1 MEQTRKVSILGDLM
15 KKHVPKKKQTYV
27 IGTRKEPTGTKET
40 RKRKDVEE
48 MAKMAED
55 SGSAFPVEEVEDKS
69 RQPKIVDKRQQGFDR
84 NAFLRKLG
92 KTQDKQ
98 SRITREQEDEQV
110 EKMFDDERGDEGDEG
125 EEGEEMDRILEDA
138 RGEEG
143 EDEEM
148 DRILEEDAMKKAEQ
162 TRDVPKGTT
171 RTKRTV
177 TKSRKPAKDDADE
190 DEEKPTRRKTSTV
203 KRTKDV
209 REAEKRVE
217 VDPSEIIIDGE
228 PLTKRLPRRKRN
240 ADSNDAIGIPHIRLS
255 RYYMT
260 NREKFINFI
269 NQAFSEYKDEL
280 RDQDEVTCESRSA
293 DDDGFFTLMT
303 HQKIVR
309 DYLTNYTPYRGLLL
323 YHGLGSGKT
332 CSSIA
337 IAEGLKTKRQVI
349 VMTPASL
356 RTNYLEELKKC
367 GDPLYKK
374 NQHWEYV
381 SLEGRDDIRQ
391 PLADF
396 MGVSQSDIRKG
407 AWLVDAKKQP
417 NYESLSTI
425 NQESI
430 DKQLNKMITSKYQ
443 FISYNGITNRMFNR
457 MTNDGVVNIFD
468 NKVII
473 IDEVHNFVS
482 RIVNKLSASAKVREN
497 NVAIKI
503 YNMILRAQNSRLV
516 FLSGTPIINY
526 PNELAVLFNM
536 LRGYIQT
543 WEFKLR
549 AEKTGKGNDKLNEQA
564 IQKVFQK
571 VFVGDYVSYSP
582 TSKKVVITRN
592 PFGFV
597 SRYKGDEYK
606 GVSLDER
613 GEISDEEFIKM
624 IQKALQKY
632 SRDGTYTLSIEGG
645 VSKIAKINHKAL
657 PDDYDSFKDYFLKE
671 NGDVKNRMLFQ
682 RRIIGLTSYYRSAQE
697 QLMPSFDKNK
707 DIHIVEVDMSSY
719 QLSIYEKE
727 RRPERKE
734 EKGMMM
740 KKGSEDIYDMTNS
753 TYRVFSRAACN
764 FVFPEGMER
773 PKPREGRTTL
783 EEPEEPEEVDLQ
795 DIETDEQLGDG
806 PEDYKTR
813 IRRAIDSLR
822 DSDKMVIQYEGD
834 EISRE
839 TGLGKY
845 SPKFATIITNLLD
858 EEKAGCHLVYSQF
871 RSVEGIELLTVAMN
885 ANGFT
890 RFNIKKEEN
899 GKWTIDVDKEAVR
912 EGKPMYAL
920 YTGTESK
927 EEREIIRNFFNSN
940 WELVPSRIVRKIQK
954 LRTSENRNMLGE
966 FVSVFMITASGAEG
980 ISLRNT
986 RYVHIVEP
994 HWHPVRIEQVIGRAR
1009 RICSHQ
1015 ELPEELRTVEVYMY
1029 LMHIQP
1035 EMITEQDY
1043 VNMRLRDKSRFD
1055 HRTVIT
1061 SDEYLHEVSTV
1072 KEKTNEQLLESIKS
1086 SAMDCMI
1093 HGNEETSCMTFGNV
1107 EGASYAYTPSYKNEQ
1122 RDEIRNINTKTLKWK
1137 GRELKVKKKDQ
1148 NGRQLLDKE
1157 GNPMYTRY
1165 IMKQG
1170 TDELYDYDSY
1180 VNSTKTGANPL
1191 RVGTLKQ
1198 RGDKKVIE
1206 LV

>member
-1 MEQTRKVSILGDLM
+1 MEQTRKTSVLGELM

-27 IGTRKEPTGTKET
+27 IGTRKQSTGTKET
-40 RKRKDVEE
+40 KKRKAEE
-48 MAKMAED
+48 MAKMAEV
-55 SGSAFPVEEVEDKS
+55 SGSAFPDEDVEEKDSQQK
-69 RQPKIVDKRQQGFDR
+69 QPKLVDKRQQGFDR

-92 KTQDKQ
+92 KTQDTQ
-98 SRITREQEDEQV
+98 RITTEQEDAEV
-110 EKMFDDERGDEGDEG
+110 EKMFDEER
-125 EEGEEMDRILEDA
+125 EERD
-138 RGEEG
+138 
-143 EDEEM
+143 DEEPM
-148 DRILEEDAMKKAEQ
+148 DTDKDEMERILEEEAMKKAQES
-162 TRDVPKGTT
+162 RDVPKSTT
-171 RTKRTV
+171 RTKKTV
-177 TKSRKPAKDDADE
+177 TKSRNPVKDDADHAD
-190 DEEKPTRRKTSTV
+190 DEEKPTRKRTSTV
-203 KRTKDV
+203 KRTTDV
-209 REAEKRVE
+209 REAEKRIE
-217 VDPSEIIIDGE
+217 VDPSEIIIDSE
-228 PLTKRLPRRKRN
+228 PLSKRLPRRKRN
-240 ADSNDAIGIPHIRLS
+240 TDSNDAVGVPHIRLS

-260 NREKFINFI
+260 NREKFVNFI

-280 RDQDEVTCESRSA
+280 RDQDEVTCDSRSA

-381 SLEGRDDIRQ
+381 SLEGREEIRQ

-407 AWLVDAKKQP
+407 VWLVDAKKQP
-417 NYESLSTI
+417 NYESLSTS
-425 NQESI
+425 NQELI

-443 FISYNGITNRMFNR
+443 FISYNGITNRMFTR

-482 RIVNKLSASAKVREN
+482 RIVNKLSASPKVRDN

-582 TSKKVVITRN
+582 TSKIVVITRN

-597 SRYKGDEYK
+597 SRYKSDEYK

-613 GEISDEEFIKM
+613 GEISDDEFVKM

-645 VSKIAKINHKAL
+645 VSKISKKNHKAL
-657 PDDYDSFKDYFLKE
+657 PDEYDTFKEFFLKE
-671 NGDVKNRMLFQ
+671 NGDVKNLMMFQ

-697 QLMPSFDKNK
+697 QLMPAFDKNK
-707 DIHIVEVDMSSY
+707 DIHVVHVDMSSY

-727 RRPERKE
+727 RIPERKE
-734 EKGMMM
+734 EKGTMM
-740 KKGSEDIYDMTNS
+740 KKGSDDIYETTNS

-773 PKPREGRTTL
+773 PKPREDRAKTETVA
-783 EEPEEPEEVDLQ
+783 EEEPEEVDLQ

-845 SPKFATIITNLLD
+845 SPKFATILTNLLD

-899 GKWTIDVDKEAVR
+899 GKWTIDVDKRAVR

-940 WELVPSRIVRKIQK
+940 WELVPSRILRKIQK
-954 LRTSENRNMLGE
+954 LRKSENRNVMGE
-966 FVSVFMITASGAEG
+966 YVSVFMITASGAEG

-1035 EMITEQDY
+1035 EMITERDY

-1055 HRTVIT
+1055 HATVIT

-1093 HGNEETSCMTFGNV
+1093 HGDEETKCMTFGNV
-1107 EGASYAYTPSYKNEQ
+1107 EGASYSFKPSYKNEQ
-1122 RDEIRNINTKTLKWK
+1122 RDQIRNINTKTLKWK

-1148 NGRQLLDKE
+1148 NGRQLLDKD

-1206 LV
+1206 LL